1 MIMPQKRA
9 FHDTLSMLVRA
20 HAVHTLEFIL
30 EEARRIE
37 NGCYRRGMLMP
48 TGAVCH
54 QCGRREECRSFIHAF
69 QPERRKIIE

>member
-1 MIMPQKRA
+1 MSQKRA
-9 FHDTLSMLVRA
+9 FHDTLSMLTRA
-20 HAVHTLEFIL
+20 NAIHTLEFIL

-37 NGCYRRGMLMP
+37 NGCYRRGAL
-48 TGAVCH
+48 GIGSAACY